1 MKIIS
6 LSFFGGIVFTV
17 LIFAFMCCA
26 IGEDFIRHKDRRH
39 PALYKYVIFIFM
51 GILLTVFSFLFVVLT
66 ETNVLKILLNI
77 DMSHSSLISLIG
89 SILSHSSL
97 ISLIGSIFVCIAAFI
112 LVRYFAYILT
122 PEFTKKSE
130 SEIAQVQKQTILLSI
145 LNVFIE
151 LFVIGYYRDV
161 LWYVISWIF
170 Y

>member
-1 MKIIS
+1 MKITG

-39 PALYKYVIFIFM
+39 PSLYKYVIFTFM

-66 ETNVLKILLNI
+66 ETNVLEILLNI
-77 DMSHSSLISLIG
+77 DM
-89 SILSHSSL
+89 SHSSL

>member
-1 MKIIS
+1 MKITS

-66 ETNVLKILLNI
+66 ETNVLEILLNI
-77 DMSHSSLISLIG
+77 DM
-89 SILSHSSL
+89 SHSSL

-130 SEIAQVQKQTILLSI
+130 SEIVQVQKQTILLSI

>member
-6 LSFFGGIVFTV
+6 LSFFWGIVFTV

-39 PALYKYVIFIFM
+39 PSLYKYVIFIFM

-66 ETNVLKILLNI
+66 ETNVLEILLNI
-77 DMSHSSLISLIG
+77 DM
-89 SILSHSSL
+89 SHSSL

-112 LVRYFAYILT
+112 LVQYFAYILT

-161 LWYVISWIF
+161 LVVCNLLDFLLINEIQYRR
-170 Y
+170 YY

>member
-1 MKIIS
+1 MKITG

-66 ETNVLKILLNI
+66 ETNVLEILLNI
-77 DMSHSSLISLIG
+77 DM
-89 SILSHSSL
+89 SHSSL

-112 LVRYFAYILT
+112 LVRYFAYILA

-130 SEIAQVQKQTILLSI
+130 SEIAQAQKQTILLSI

-170 Y
+170 C

>member
-6 LSFFGGIVFTV
+6 LSFFWGIVFTV

-39 PALYKYVIFIFM
+39 PSLYKYVIFIFM

-66 ETNVLKILLNI
+66 ETNVLDILLNI
-77 DMSHSSLISLIG
+77 DM
-89 SILSHSSL
+89 SHSSL

-130 SEIAQVQKQTILLSI
+130 SEIAQAQKQTILLSI

>member
-6 LSFFGGIVFTV
+6 LSFFWGIVFTV

-39 PALYKYVIFIFM
+39 PSLYKYVIFIFM

-66 ETNVLKILLNI
+66 ETNVLEILLNI
-77 DMSHSSLISLIG
+77 DMSHSA
-89 SILSHSSL
+89 L

-112 LVRYFAYILT
+112 LVRYFACILT

-130 SEIAQVQKQTILLSI
+130 SEIVQVQKQTILLSI

-151 LFVIGYYRDV
+151 LFIIGYYRDV
-161 LWYVISWIF
+161 LWYIISWIF

>member
-1 MKIIS
+1 MKITG

-39 PALYKYVIFIFM
+39 PSLYKYVIFIFM

-66 ETNVLKILLNI
+66 ETNVLEILLNI
-77 DMSHSSLISLIG
+77 GM
-89 SILSHSSL
+89 SHSSL

-130 SEIAQVQKQTILLSI
+130 SEIAQAQKQTILLSI

>member
-1 MKIIS
+1 MKITS

-66 ETNVLKILLNI
+66 ETNVLEILLNI

-89 SILSHSSL
+89 SI
-97 ISLIGSIFVCIAAFI
+97 FVCIAEFI

-161 LWYVISWIF
+161 LWHIIS
-170 Y
+170 

>member
-1 MKIIS
+1 MKITG

-66 ETNVLKILLNI
+66 ETNVLEILLNI
-77 DMSHSSLISLIG
+77 DM
-89 SILSHSSL
+89 SHSSL

-161 LWYVISWIF
+161 LWYVISWVF
-170 Y
+170 C

>member
-1 MKIIS
+1 MKITG

-77 DMSHSSLISLIG
+77 DMSHSSLT
-89 SILSHSSL
+89 
-97 ISLIGSIFVCIAAFI
+97 SLIGSIFVCIAAFI

>member
-1 MKIIS
+1 MKITS

-66 ETNVLKILLNI
+66 ETNVLEILLNI
-77 DMSHSSLISLIG
+77 DM
-89 SILSHSSL
+89 SHSSL

-122 PEFTKKSE
+122 PEFTKKSG

>member
-1 MKIIS
+1 MKITG

-39 PALYKYVIFIFM
+39 PSLYKYVIFIFM

-66 ETNVLKILLNI
+66 ETNVLEILLNI
-77 DMSHSSLISLIG
+77 DM
-89 SILSHSSL
+89 SHSSL

-112 LVRYFAYILT
+112 LVRYFACILT

-130 SEIAQVQKQTILLSI
+130 SEIVQVQKQTILLSI

-151 LFVIGYYRDV
+151 LFIIGYYRDV
-161 LWYVISWIF
+161 LWYIISWIF

>member
-1 MKIIS
+1 
-6 LSFFGGIVFTV
+6 
-17 LIFAFMCCA
+17 MCCA

-51 GILLTVFSFLFVVLT
+51 GMLLTVFSFLFVVLT

-77 DMSHSSLISLIG
+77 DMSHSSLISLM
-89 SILSHSSL
+89 
-97 ISLIGSIFVCIAAFI
+97 GSIFVCIAAFI
-112 LVRYFAYILT
+112 LVRYFAYIFA

-151 LFVIGYYRDV
+151 LFIIWYYRDV

-170 Y
+170 C

>member
-1 MKIIS
+1 MKITG

-66 ETNVLKILLNI
+66 ETNVLEILLNI
-77 DMSHSSLISLIG
+77 DM
-89 SILSHSSL
+89 SHSSL

-151 LFVIGYYRDV
+151 LFIIGYYRDV
-161 LWYVISWIF
+161 LWYVISWI
-170 Y
+170 YK

>member
-6 LSFFGGIVFTV
+6 LSFFWGIVFTV

-39 PALYKYVIFIFM
+39 PSLYKYVIFIFM

-66 ETNVLKILLNI
+66 ETNVLEILLNI
-77 DMSHSSLISLIG
+77 DM
-89 SILSHSSL
+89 SHSSL

-130 SEIAQVQKQTILLSI
+130 SEIAQAQKQTILLSI

>member
-1 MKIIS
+1 
-6 LSFFGGIVFTV
+6 
-17 LIFAFMCCA
+17 MCCA

-66 ETNVLKILLNI
+66 ETNVLEILLNI
-77 DMSHSSLISLIG
+77 DM
-89 SILSHSSL
+89 SHSSL

-112 LVRYFAYILT
+112 LVRYFACILT

-130 SEIAQVQKQTILLSI
+130 SEIVQVQKQTILLSI

>member
-1 MKIIS
+1 
-6 LSFFGGIVFTV
+6 
-17 LIFAFMCCA
+17 MCCA
-26 IGEDFIRHKDRRH
+26 IGEDFIRHKNRRH

-66 ETNVLKILLNI
+66 ETNVLEILLNI
-77 DMSHSSLISLIG
+77 DM
-89 SILSHSSL
+89 SHSSL

-130 SEIAQVQKQTILLSI
+130 SEIAQAQKQTILLSI

-151 LFVIGYYRDV
+151 LFIIWYYRDV

-170 Y
+170 C

>member
-1 MKIIS
+1 MKITG
-6 LSFFGGIVFTV
+6 LSFFGGIVFTI

-39 PALYKYVIFIFM
+39 PSLYKYVIFIFM

-89 SILSHSSL
+89 SIL
-97 ISLIGSIFVCIAAFI
+97 VCITAFI
-112 LVRYFAYILT
+112 LARYFAYILA
-122 PEFTKKSE
+122 PEFTEKSE

-151 LFVIGYYRDV
+151 LFIIWYYRDV

>member
-1 MKIIS
+1 MKITG

-39 PALYKYVIFIFM
+39 PSLYKYVIFIFM
-51 GILLTVFSFLFVVLT
+51 GILLTVFSLLFIILT
-66 ETNVLKILLNI
+66 ATNVLEILLNI
-77 DMSHSSLISLIG
+77 DM
-89 SILSHSSL
+89 SHSSL

>member
-1 MKIIS
+1 MKITG
-6 LSFFGGIVFTV
+6 LSFLGGIVFTV

-51 GILLTVFSFLFVVLT
+51 GMLLTVFSFLFVVLT

-89 SILSHSSL
+89 SI
-97 ISLIGSIFVCIAAFI
+97 FVCIAAFI
-112 LVRYFAYILT
+112 LVQYFAYILM

-130 SEIAQVQKQTILLSI
+130 SEIVQVQKQTILLSI

-151 LFVIGYYRDV
+151 LFIIGYYRDV
-161 LWYVISWIF
+161 LWYIISWIF

>member
-1 MKIIS
+1 MKITG

-51 GILLTVFSFLFVVLT
+51 GMLLTVFSFLFVVLT

-77 DMSHSSLISLIG
+77 DM
-89 SILSHSSL
+89 SHSSL

-161 LWYVISWIF
+161 LWYVIFWIF

>member
-6 LSFFGGIVFTV
+6 LSFFWGIVFTV

-39 PALYKYVIFIFM
+39 PSLYKYVIFIFM

-66 ETNVLKILLNI
+66 ETNVLEILLNI
-77 DMSHSSLISLIG
+77 DM
-89 SILSHSSL
+89 SHSSL

-130 SEIAQVQKQTILLSI
+130 SEIAQAQKQTILLSI

-170 Y
+170 C

>member
-1 MKIIS
+1 MKITG

-39 PALYKYVIFIFM
+39 PSLYKYVIFIFM

-66 ETNVLKILLNI
+66 ETNVLEILLNI

-89 SILSHSSL
+89 SI
-97 ISLIGSIFVCIAAFI
+97 FVCITAFI
-112 LVRYFAYILT
+112 LARYFAYILA

-130 SEIAQVQKQTILLSI
+130 SEIVQAQKQTILLSI

>member
-1 MKIIS
+1 MKITS

-51 GILLTVFSFLFVVLT
+51 GMLLTVFSFLFVVLT
-66 ETNVLKILLNI
+66 ETNVLEILLNI
-77 DMSHSSLISLIG
+77 DM
-89 SILSHSSL
+89 SHSSL

-130 SEIAQVQKQTILLSI
+130 SKIAQVQKQTILLSI

>member
-1 MKIIS
+1 MKITG

-39 PALYKYVIFIFM
+39 PSLYKYVIFIFM

-66 ETNVLKILLNI
+66 ETNVLEILLNI
-77 DMSHSSLISLIG
+77 DM
-89 SILSHSSL
+89 SHSSL

-130 SEIAQVQKQTILLSI
+130 SEIAQAQKQTILLSI

-151 LFVIGYYRDV
+151 LFIIGYYRDV

>member
-1 MKIIS
+1 
-6 LSFFGGIVFTV
+6 
-17 LIFAFMCCA
+17 MCCA

-51 GILLTVFSFLFVVLT
+51 GMLLTVFSFLFVVLT

-77 DMSHSSLISLIG
+77 DMSHSSLISLM
-89 SILSHSSL
+89 
-97 ISLIGSIFVCIAAFI
+97 GSIFVCIAAFI
-112 LVRYFAYILT
+112 LVRYFAYILA

-151 LFVIGYYRDV
+151 LFIIWCYRDV

-170 Y
+170 C

>member
-1 MKIIS
+1 MKITG

-39 PALYKYVIFIFM
+39 PSLYKYVIFIFM

-66 ETNVLKILLNI
+66 ETNVLEILLNI
-77 DMSHSSLISLIG
+77 DM
-89 SILSHSSL
+89 SHSSL

>member
-1 MKIIS
+1 
-6 LSFFGGIVFTV
+6 
-17 LIFAFMCCA
+17 MCCA

-39 PALYKYVIFIFM
+39 PSLYKYVIFIFM

-66 ETNVLKILLNI
+66 ETNVLEILLNI
-77 DMSHSSLISLIG
+77 DM
-89 SILSHSSL
+89 SHSSL

-112 LVRYFAYILT
+112 LVRYFAYILA

-130 SEIAQVQKQTILLSI
+130 SEIVQAQKQTILLSI

>member
-1 MKIIS
+1 MKITG

-39 PALYKYVIFIFM
+39 PSLYKYVIFIFM

-66 ETNVLKILLNI
+66 ETNVLEILLNI
-77 DMSHSSLISLIG
+77 DMSHSA
-89 SILSHSSL
+89 L

-130 SEIAQVQKQTILLSI
+130 SEIVQVQKQTILLSI

-151 LFVIGYYRDV
+151 LFIIGYYRDV
-161 LWYVISWIF
+161 LWYIISWIF

>member
-1 MKIIS
+1 MKITG

-66 ETNVLKILLNI
+66 ETNVLEILLNI
-77 DMSHSSLISLIG
+77 DM
-89 SILSHSSL
+89 SHSSL

-112 LVRYFAYILT
+112 LARYFAYILT

-161 LWYVISWIF
+161 LWHIISWIF

>member
-1 MKIIS
+1 MKITG

-39 PALYKYVIFIFM
+39 PSLYKYVISIFM

-66 ETNVLKILLNI
+66 ETNVLEILLNI
-77 DMSHSSLISLIG
+77 DM
-89 SILSHSSL
+89 SHSSL

-130 SEIAQVQKQTILLSI
+130 SEIAQAQKQTILLSI

-170 Y
+170 C

>member
-6 LSFFGGIVFTV
+6 LSFFWGIVFTV

-66 ETNVLKILLNI
+66 ETNVLEILLNI
-77 DMSHSSLISLIG
+77 DM
-89 SILSHSSL
+89 SHSSL

-112 LVRYFAYILT
+112 LVRYFAYILA

-130 SEIAQVQKQTILLSI
+130 SEIVQVQKQTILLSI

-151 LFVIGYYRDV
+151 LFIIGYYRDV
-161 LWYVISWIF
+161 LWYIISWIF

>member
-1 MKIIS
+1 MKITG

-39 PALYKYVIFIFM
+39 PSLYKYVIFIFM

-66 ETNVLKILLNI
+66 ETNVLEILLNI
-77 DMSHSSLISLIG
+77 DM
-89 SILSHSSL
+89 SHSSL

-130 SEIAQVQKQTILLSI
+130 SEIVQVQKQTILLSI

-170 Y
+170 C

>member
-6 LSFFGGIVFTV
+6 LSFFWGIVFTV
-17 LIFAFMCCA
+17 LIFAFMCCD
-26 IGEDFIRHKDRRH
+26 IGEDLIRHKDRRH
-39 PALYKYVIFIFM
+39 PSLYKYVIFIFM

-66 ETNVLKILLNI
+66 ETNVLEILLNI
-77 DMSHSSLISLIG
+77 DM
-89 SILSHSSL
+89 SHSSL

>member
-1 MKIIS
+1 MKITG

-39 PALYKYVIFIFM
+39 PSLYKYVIFIFM

-89 SILSHSSL
+89 SI
-97 ISLIGSIFVCIAAFI
+97 FVCIAAFI

-130 SEIAQVQKQTILLSI
+130 SEIAQAQKQTILLSI

>member
-6 LSFFGGIVFTV
+6 LSFFWGIVFTV

-66 ETNVLKILLNI
+66 ETNVLEILLNI
-77 DMSHSSLISLIG
+77 DM
-89 SILSHSSL
+89 SHSSL

-130 SEIAQVQKQTILLSI
+130 SEIVQVQKQTILLSI

>member
-1 MKIIS
+1 MKITG

-39 PALYKYVIFIFM
+39 PAIYKYVIFIFM
-51 GILLTVFSFLFVVLT
+51 GMLLTVFSFLFVVLT

-77 DMSHSSLISLIG
+77 DMSHSSLISLM
-89 SILSHSSL
+89 
-97 ISLIGSIFVCIAAFI
+97 GSIFVCIAAFI
-112 LVRYFAYILT
+112 LVRYFAYILA

-151 LFVIGYYRDV
+151 LFIIWYYRDV

>member
-1 MKIIS
+1 MKITS
-6 LSFFGGIVFTV
+6 LLFFWGIVFTV
-17 LIFAFMCCA
+17 LIFIFMCCA
-26 IGEDFIRHKDRRH
+26 IGEDFIRHKNRRH
-39 PALYKYVIFIFM
+39 PTLYKYVIFIFM

-66 ETNVLKILLNI
+66 ETNVLEILLNI
-77 DMSHSSLISLIG
+77 DM
-89 SILSHSSL
+89 SHSSL

>member
-1 MKIIS
+1 MKITG

-39 PALYKYVIFIFM
+39 PSLYKYVIFIFM

-77 DMSHSSLISLIG
+77 DM
-89 SILSHSSL
+89 SHSSL

-170 Y
+170 C